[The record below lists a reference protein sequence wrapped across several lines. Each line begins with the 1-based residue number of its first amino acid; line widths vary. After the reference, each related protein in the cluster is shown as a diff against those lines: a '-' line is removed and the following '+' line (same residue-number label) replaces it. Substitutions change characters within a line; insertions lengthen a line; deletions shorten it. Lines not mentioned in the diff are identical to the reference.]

1 MSPTCRQTKRDKQKK
16 HIFAPV
22 YSRHAWFDLPKLCMV
37 IEDVVPILK
46 GVNHFLIQRI
56 VLSTG
61 VKMLILATDALSKFN
76 TGGLPWQ
83 PAGN

>member
-1 MSPTCRQTKRDKQKK
+1 
-16 HIFAPV
+16 
-22 YSRHAWFDLPKLCMV
+22 MV